1 MKAIT
6 IYKASAGTGKTYT
19 LAARYIALLLQ
30 DIPASSILAVTF
42 TNKATAEMKQ
52 RIIEYLY
59 AIGQS
64 LPEADGVRQTILQ
77 FLPAP
82 TPRYPYNQPEFISS
96 QAQKALKSILL
107 DFDHF
112 TVCTIDSF
120 LQTLLSGLAR
130 DLGYTAH
137 FKVELSD
144 KEVIE
149 KQSTTSCVTLPT
161 HPVCEAGSK
170 DLSSSAWTT
179 KRLGCPPATQ
189 GSGQGTDPRD
199 LPASW
204 QRTQRRP
211 VL

>member
-96 QAQKALKSILL
+96 QAQRLLRAFCSIL
-107 DFDHF
+107 
-112 TVCTIDSF
+112 
-120 LQTLLSGLAR
+120 
-130 DLGYTAH
+130 
-137 FKVELSD
+137 
-144 KEVIE
+144 
-149 KQSTTSCVTLPT
+149 TTSRSAPSTPSFKPCF
-161 HPVCEAGSK
+161 PVWRVIW
-170 DLSSSAWTT
+170 DT
-179 KRLGCPPATQ
+179 RLT
-189 GSGQGTDPRD
+189 SR
-199 LPASW
+199 LN
-204 QRTQRRP
+204 
-211 VL
+211 

>member
-120 LQTLLSGLAR
+120 LQTLLSVWR
-130 DLGYTAH
+130 
-137 FKVELSD
+137 
-144 KEVIE
+144 VIWD
-149 KQSTTSCVTLPT
+149 TRLTS
-161 HPVCEAGSK
+161 
-170 DLSSSAWTT
+170 
-179 KRLGCPPATQ
+179 RLN
-189 GSGQGTDPRD
+189 
-199 LPASW
+199 
-204 QRTQRRP
+204 
-211 VL
+211 

>member
-59 AIGQS
+59 AIGHS

-179 KRLGCPPATQ
+179 KKAGMSAGNSRLW
-189 GSGQGTDPRD
+189 PRN
-199 LPASW
+199 
-204 QRTQRRP
+204 
-211 VL
+211 

>member
-59 AIGQS
+59 AIGHS

-112 TVCTIDSF
+112 TVCTIDS
-120 LQTLLSGLAR
+120 S
-130 DLGYTAH
+130 
-137 FKVELSD
+137 FKPCFPVWR
-144 KEVIE
+144 VIWD
-149 KQSTTSCVTLPT
+149 TRLTS
-161 HPVCEAGSK
+161 
-170 DLSSSAWTT
+170 
-179 KRLGCPPATQ
+179 RLN
-189 GSGQGTDPRD
+189 
-199 LPASW
+199 
-204 QRTQRRP
+204 
-211 VL
+211 